1 MRLSYARSKIANG
14 NGVTWDLLCKT
25 LLVCNVADIDHS
37 SALSALLSQYGMKGA
52 AELQCQLLTFRHTPA
67 EYADDFEYIL
77 HTNRCKVRVSI
88 HVSLSLSYDIF

>member
-25 LLVCNVADIDHS
+25 LLVCNIADIDHS
-37 SALSALLSQYGMKGA
+37 SALTALLSQYGIKGA

-77 HTNRCKVRVSI
+77 HATRCKVRVSV
-88 HVSLSLSYDIF
+88 HSSLSLSFDIF